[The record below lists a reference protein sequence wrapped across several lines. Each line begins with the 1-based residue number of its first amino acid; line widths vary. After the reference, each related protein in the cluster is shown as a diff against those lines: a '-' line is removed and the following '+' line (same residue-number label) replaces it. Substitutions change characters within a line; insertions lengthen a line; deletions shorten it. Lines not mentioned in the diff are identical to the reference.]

1 MRVALQNFTGGE
13 IAPTLSARYDLA
25 RYRNCVGCL
34 ENMLPGLHGDVARRP
49 GTRFLAEL
57 DGPSVL
63 VPFSFSVDAGQ
74 NFLLVFGDHSLR
86 IADADG
92 PVPGLETLATPY
104 AAGEL
109 HALSHAQVGDVVYLA
124 HPRHPLHKVV
134 RRDAPAGDGA
144 ADAGQAPPAVAQD
157 TGAAPL
163 HAFAWSLEEVR
174 LNATLP
180 PPAAVQASFS
190 GSGGS
195 FTLRYKV
202 AAVDEKGR
210 QSLPSDAAGASGSRH
225 PSDWVQGNSATVT
238 WQAVEGAAEYNV
250 YREEAGYYGF
260 IGVAQGTSFSDQNY
274 EADTADTPREDW
286 DPFAGGNHPAV
297 VAFHQQR
304 MVLAAT
310 PRSPQAFYMSRS
322 GDFENFRKSRP
333 LQDDDPV
340 EYQIASGAIDAI
352 TWVASFGDLLLGTSG
367 SEYKASGGD
376 GAAITATSVSI
387 TAQSYWGSAG
397 LAPIIIGNSILH
409 VQRHGSRVRDLFYSL
424 EKDGYAGND
433 LSILAPHLFEG
444 HFLRQ
449 WTYQQSPGSTIW
461 AVRDDGLLLALT
473 YMKEHDIWGWSR
485 QITDGRVWSVACIPG
500 AGADALFLV
509 AERETDGRKRW
520 FLERLADV
528 WPDGA
533 PVAEAFL
540 VDCGRTL
547 RRETASATVD
557 GLEHLEGRELAVLAD
572 GSPVEGC
579 VVCGGSISLPYP
591 AHVVQAGLPYVS
603 ALSPLPLESDTQG
616 GTTLGRMRSHGR
628 CAMRLHRSV
637 GGKYGPERE
646 TLHDLP
652 FVPEAWGAAVEPFS
666 GDLEFFPGGAQE
678 SRATFWIVQ
687 DRPLPFR
694 LVALMVD
701 TDFGER

>member
-1 MRVALQNFTGGE
+1 MRVAQQNFTGGE

-25 RYRNCVGCL
+25 RYRNCLGCL

-74 NFLLVFGDHSLR
+74 NFLLVFGEHSLR

-92 PVPGLETLATPY
+92 PVPGLEPLATPY

-134 RRDAPAGDGA
+134 RRDAPP
-144 ADAGQAPPAVAQD
+144 APPAEDDGETAA
-157 TGAAPL
+157 TAAPEGAP
-163 HAFAWSLEEVR
+163 AFAWSLEEVT
-174 LNATLP
+174 LNATLA
-180 PPAAVQASFS
+180 PPASVRASFS

-210 QSLPSDAAGASGSRH
+210 QSLPSAAAEVSGGRH
-225 PSDWVQGNSATVT
+225 PSDWVQGNSATVA

-260 IGVAQGTSFSDQNY
+260 IGVARGTSFQDQNY

-286 DPFAGGNHPAV
+286 NPFAGDNHPAV

-310 PRSPQAFYMSRS
+310 PRAPQAFYMSRS

-376 GAAITATSVSI
+376 GAAITANNVSI

-449 WTYQQSPGSTIW
+449 WAYQQSPGSTIW

-500 AGADALFLV
+500 AGADTLFLV
-509 AERETDGRKRW
+509 VERETDGQKRW

-540 VDCGRTL
+540 VDCGLTL
-547 RRETASATVD
+547 RRETASATAD
-557 GLEHLEGRELAVLAD
+557 GLGHLEGRELDVLAD

-579 VVCGGSISLPYP
+579 VVRGGSISLPYP
-591 AHVVQAGLPYVS
+591 ARVVQAGLPYVA
-603 ALSPLPLESDTQG
+603 ALSPLPLEADTQG
-616 GTTLGRMRSHGR
+616 GTTLGRVRSHGR
-628 CAMRLHRSV
+628 CAMRLYRSV
-637 GGKYGPERE
+637 GGKYGPRRE
-646 TLHDLP
+646 ALHDLP
-652 FVPEAWGAAVEPFS
+652 FVPEQWGAPVEPFS
-666 GDLEFFPGGAQE
+666 GDLEFFPGGTQE

-694 LVALMVD
+694 LVALMID

>member
-13 IAPTLSARYDLA
+13 IAPTLCARYDLA
-25 RYRNCVGCL
+25 RYRNSVACL

-57 DGPSVL
+57 SGPSVL
-63 VPFSFSVDAGQ
+63 LPFSFSAEAGQ

-86 IADADG
+86 IADANG
-92 PVPGLETLATPY
+92 PVPGLGAITTPY
-104 AAGEL
+104 AGADL

-124 HPRHPLHKVV
+124 HPRYPLHKVV
-134 RRDAPAGDGA
+134 RRDGA
-144 ADAGQAPPAVAQD
+144 A
-157 TGAAPL
+157 GAAHP
-163 HAFAWSLEEVR
+163 FAWSLAQVAF
-174 LNATLP
+174 NATL
-180 PPAAVQASFS
+180 AAPSAPKATFS
-190 GSGGS
+190 GTGGS

-202 AAVDEKGR
+202 AAVDAAGR
-210 QSLPSDAAGASGSRH
+210 QSLPSAAGEATGARH
-225 PSDWVQGNSATVT
+225 PSDWVQGNSVALS
-238 WQAVEGAAEYNV
+238 WNAVAGAVEYNV

-260 IGVAQGTSFSDQNY
+260 IGVARGTSFSDQNY

-286 DPFAGGNHPAV
+286 APFAGGNHPAV

-376 GAAITATSVSI
+376 GGAITANNVSI

-409 VQRHGSRVRDLFYSL
+409 VQRHGSRVRDIFYSL

-449 WTYQQSPGSTIW
+449 WAYQQSPGSTIW

-485 QITDGRVWSVACIPG
+485 QITDGRVWSVASVPG
-500 AGADALFLV
+500 PGGDTLFLV
-509 AERETDGRKRW
+509 VERETGGRKRW
-520 FLERLADV
+520 FLERLADA
-528 WPDGA
+528 WPDAA
-533 PVAEAFL
+533 PVAEAFF
-540 VDCGRTL
+540 VDCGLTVRTAEP
-547 RRETASATVD
+547 RATVE
-557 GLEHLEGRELAVLAD
+557 GLGHLEGRELAVLAD

-579 VVCGGSISLPYP
+579 TVRGGAITLPY
-591 AHVVQAGLPYVS
+591 AARVVQAGLSYTA
-603 ALSPLPLESDTQG
+603 ALSPLPLEAETEG
-616 GTTLGRMRSHGR
+616 GSTLGRVRTYGR
-628 CAMRLHRSV
+628 CALRLYRSV
-637 GGKYGPERE
+637 GGKYGPARE
-646 TLHDLP
+646 ELHDLP
-652 FVPEAWGAAVEPFS
+652 FLPRAWGEPVEPFS
-666 GDLEFFPGGAQE
+666 GDMEFFPGGSPE
-678 SRATFWIVQ
+678 GRASFWIVQ

-694 LVALMVD
+694 LLALMAEVD
-701 TDFGER
+701 FAEH

>member
-333 LQDDDPV
+333 LQDD
-340 EYQIASGAIDAI
+340 E
-352 TWVASFGDLLLGTSG
+352 
-367 SEYKASGGD
+367 
-376 GAAITATSVSI
+376 
-387 TAQSYWGSAG
+387 
-397 LAPIIIGNSILH
+397 IG
-409 VQRHGSRVRDLFYSL
+409 R
-424 EKDGYAGND
+424 
-433 LSILAPHLFEG
+433 
-444 HFLRQ
+444 
-449 WTYQQSPGSTIW
+449 
-461 AVRDDGLLLALT
+461 
-473 YMKEHDIWGWSR
+473 
-485 QITDGRVWSVACIPG
+485 
-500 AGADALFLV
+500 
-509 AERETDGRKRW
+509 
-520 FLERLADV
+520 
-528 WPDGA
+528 
-533 PVAEAFL
+533 
-540 VDCGRTL
+540 
-547 RRETASATVD
+547 
-557 GLEHLEGRELAVLAD
+557 
-572 GSPVEGC
+572 
-579 VVCGGSISLPYP
+579 
-591 AHVVQAGLPYVS
+591 AHV
-603 ALSPLPLESDTQG
+603 
-616 GTTLGRMRSHGR
+616 
-628 CAMRLHRSV
+628 
-637 GGKYGPERE
+637 
-646 TLHDLP
+646 
-652 FVPEAWGAAVEPFS
+652 
-666 GDLEFFPGGAQE
+666 
-678 SRATFWIVQ
+678 
-687 DRPLPFR
+687 
-694 LVALMVD
+694 
-701 TDFGER
+701 

>member
-25 RYRNCVGCL
+25 RYRNCVSCL

-57 DGPSVL
+57 PGPAVL
-63 VPFSFSVDAGQ
+63 LPFSFSAEAGQ
-74 NFLLVFGDHSLR
+74 NFLLVFGERTLR

-92 PVPGLETLATPY
+92 LVPGLAPITTPY
-104 AAGEL
+104 AAADL
-109 HALSHAQVGDVVYLA
+109 HGLSHAQVGDVVYLA
-124 HPRHPLHKVV
+124 HPKHPLHKVV
-134 RRDAPAGDGA
+134 RSDAAT
-144 ADAGQAPPAVAQD
+144 AGQP
-157 TGAAPL
+157 
-163 HAFAWSLEEVR
+163 FAWSLAKVV
-174 LNATLP
+174 LNATL
-180 PPAAVQASFS
+180 AAPQGLTASFS
-190 GSGGS
+190 GSGGE

-202 AAVDEKGR
+202 AAVDSAGR
-210 QSLPSDAAGASGSRH
+210 QSLPSAALAVPGARH
-225 PSDWVQGNSATVT
+225 PSDWVQGNAVSLS
-238 WQAVEGAAEYNV
+238 WQAVAGAAEYNV

-274 EADTADTPREDW
+274 EADTADTPRENW
-286 DPFAGGNHPAV
+286 DPFAGGNNPAV

-340 EYQIASGAIDAI
+340 EYQIASGVIDAI

-376 GAAITATSVSI
+376 GGAITANSVSI

-444 HFLRQ
+444 HSLRQ
-449 WTYQQSPGSTIW
+449 WAYQQSPGSTIW

-485 QITDGRVWSVACIPG
+485 QITDGRVWSVASVPG
-500 AGADALFLV
+500 AGGDVLFLV
-509 AERETDGRKRW
+509 TERECAGGKRW
-520 FLERLADV
+520 FLERLADT
-528 WPDGA
+528 WPDDA
-533 PVAEAFL
+533 DVTEAFF
-540 VDCGRTL
+540 VDCGITV
-547 RRETASATVD
+547 RREEP
-557 GLEHLEGRELAVLAD
+557 GLGVEGLDHLEGRELAVLAD

-579 VVCGGSISLPYP
+579 VVAGGAITLPYP
-591 AHVVQAGLPYVS
+591 ARVVQAGLPYVA
-603 ALSPLPLESDTQG
+603 ALSPLPLEAEMQTGS
-616 GTTLGRMRSHGR
+616 TLGRMRAYGR
-628 CAMRLHRSV
+628 CAMRLYRSV
-637 GGKYGPERE
+637 GGKYGPNRE
-646 TLHDLP
+646 ELHDLP
-652 FVPEAWGAAVEPFS
+652 FLPESWGAAVEPFS
-666 GDLEFFPGGAQE
+666 GDVEFFPGGTPEGAA
-678 SRATFWIVQ
+678 SVWIVQ

-694 LVALMVD
+694 LLALMLD
-701 TDFGER
+701 ADFAEQ